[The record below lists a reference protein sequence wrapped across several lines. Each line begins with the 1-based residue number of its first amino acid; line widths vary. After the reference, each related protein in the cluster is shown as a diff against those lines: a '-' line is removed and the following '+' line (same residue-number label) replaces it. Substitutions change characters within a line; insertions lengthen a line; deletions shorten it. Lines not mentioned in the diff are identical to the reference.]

1 MNASTCDRFE
11 RTLARQDAD
20 AVWAELESH
29 ARSCPECS
37 TRLSLWKEIEEAAPT
52 LRKDWDSPQLRER
65 IARSLSESV
74 PAARAGAGED
84 ARTPGR
90 FRWVPAAAVA
100 ALIVLS
106 IAGVRVLRNSG
117 GRDPLS
123 SLGSRR
129 AALLTDEAL
138 GEVET
143 AEASYLTS
151 IEKLSRLA
159 GPRLRSAT
167 SPLAAAYREKL
178 LLLDT
183 EIAEMRGEIDRNRFN
198 THLRRELLAM
208 YREKQRTLEEL
219 MKGES

>member
-1 MNASTCDRFE
+1 MNAPACDRFE
-11 RTLARQDAD
+11 RTLAREDAD

-37 TRLSLWKEIEEAAPT
+37 ARLVLWKEIGEAAPS
-52 LRKDWDSPQLRER
+52 LRKQWDSPQLRAR
-65 IARSLSESV
+65 IESSLATVSGLRS
-74 PAARAGAGED
+74 GGEGD

-106 IAGVRVLRNSG
+106 IAGVRVFRNSG